1 MIIDL
6 EILDH
11 TILIEDKECML
22 LLIFDS
28 KSIWEVEK
36 LSGLQRFK
44 LKYKI
49 EEKKLE
55 HLAYLKKKIEN
66 YITYIYNNGIL
77 KSFPKCENWTK
88 YKYEIRISS
97 DFEFDSESL
106 KLIDYFNFIL
116 KNKRYNITVTHEV
129 LFEKK

>member
-1 MIIDL
+1 MITDL
-6 EILDH
+6 DILDH
-11 TILIEDKECML
+11 TILIEDEECML

-28 KSIWEVEK
+28 KSIWEVEE

-66 YITYIYNNGIL
+66 YIIYIYNNGIL
-77 KSFPKCENWTK
+77 NSFPKCENWK
-88 YKYEIRISS
+88 NYKYEIRISS
-97 DFEFDSESL
+97 DFEFDSESV
-106 KLIDYFNFIL
+106 KLIDYFNSIL
-116 KNKRYNITVTHEV
+116 KDKSYNITVTHEV

>member
-1 MIIDL
+1 MITDL
-6 EILDH
+6 DILDH
-11 TILIEDKECML
+11 TILIEDEECML

-28 KSIWEVEK
+28 KLIWEVEE

-44 LKYKI
+44 IKYKI

-77 KSFPKCENWTK
+77 NSFPKCENWKK

-97 DFEFDSESL
+97 DFEFDSESV
-106 KLIDYFNFIL
+106 KLIDYFNSIL
-116 KNKRYNITVTHEV
+116 KDKSYNITVTHEV